1 MLCHGSCSSCQ
12 PGSAPAGPQCSSR
25 ELIWNGLARRSHF
38 AVLFIGYS
46 GFFPTTASVTVTPK
60 WLHSS
65 SKCRDERQTLK
76 WPGTP
81 CSHVNQCS
89 VEVFWGWKKRQR
101 RNVSVMSWWEKI
113 IISSCKVEG
122 IWCRA
127 FWGTPCPLSLSL
139 LVSLQIFLVQVFS
152 QAALNCACL
161 QFVFLQKDVFAN
173 FKPDLQS
180 LKAEVASD
188 AHRFCWILFFPP
200 WHACFQKWVGILPEM
215 STATPTFGELFFPLL
230 LYMFSLISGGREP
243 TGIYHSISHP
253 LSLQQLP
260 AFAWCWETQAE
271 CRM

>member
-1 MLCHGSCSSCQ
+1 M
-12 PGSAPAGPQCSSR
+12 APAGPQCSSR
-25 ELIWNGLARRSHF
+25 ERSLGNMEWTGTKESLCVVHWIF
-38 AVLFIGYS
+38 W

-81 CSHVNQCS
+81 CSQQKQLSCKPVLCS
-89 VEVFWGWKKRQR
+89 GFLGVKKEAEKKYMMCHWCL
-101 RNVSVMSWWEKI
+101 NGEKI
-113 IISSCKVEG
+113 YFQLQSGRNLVQSILGHSL
-122 IWCRA
+122 
-127 FWGTPCPLSLSL
+127 PPLSL

-188 AHRFCWILFFPP
+188 AHRFCWILFFSP

-215 STATPTFGELFFPLL
+215 STVTPTFGELFFFPASIHV
-230 LYMFSLISGGREP
+230 FS
-243 TGIYHSISHP
+243 H
-253 LSLQQLP
+253 
-260 AFAWCWETQAE
+260 
-271 CRM
+271 